1 MEKLMLSRKLLDDAL
16 ATLADS
22 FIAET
27 EAKSIGNERLI
38 LATQDST
45 IQRFEYSYDSFWKF
59 LKIYFEKKYNLENV
73 NSPRSV
79 FRICVEKRLCSESE
93 GNILI
98 KMIDDRNKTTHN
110 YNAAQVREI
119 YPNISEYYKLM
130 LKILTITESK

>member
-1 MEKLMLSRKLLDDAL
+1 MDKLMLSRLLLDNAL

-22 FIAET
+22 FVAEK
-27 EAKSIGNERLI
+27 EALSINNHRLI

-59 LKIYFEKKYNLENV
+59 LKIYFEQKFNLENT

-79 FRICVEKRLCSESE
+79 FRTCVERQICSESE
-93 GNILI
+93 GKILLA
-98 KMIDDRNKTTHN
+98 MIDDRNKTTHN

-119 YPNISEYYKLM
+119 YPNIPKYYDVM
-130 LKILTITESK
+130 IKIITLIQ